1 MIFQY
6 SQDIFKIPERI
17 QVISFCSF
25 RDTIDDSTGICTIQT
40 IDKLPCMLME
50 TKPPQS
56 TFCRIV
62 VHRNI
67 DVFQKGFQGGF
78 LIDTIVD
85 PIQSLSSGKLVF
97 RLDFFCP
104 CKEGLYKRSDIG
116 LPVHLSDF
124 CRLSFHLV
132 VQMIDRCDPADCF
145 IIHSF
150 FCVFLCC
157 FWQGLQR
164 LCKPAS
170 CMGPAASKDDVRI
183 FPVQLSV
190 CRITVT
196 DHDPFKIFQE
206 FFRMV

>member
-1 MIFQY
+1 
-6 SQDIFKIPERI
+6 
-17 QVISFCSF
+17 
-25 RDTIDDSTGICTIQT
+25 
-40 IDKLPCMLME
+40 ME
-50 TKPPQS
+50 TKTPQG

-67 DVFQKGFQGGF
+67 AVFQKGFQGGF

-170 CMGPAASKDDVRI
+170 CMGPSASKDDVRI